1 MQPGVTPSPAR
12 PVDVVSPAA
21 AVNGS
26 SAAPETSGLPWPSV
40 PSVPGSSVPSGVSST
55 SGVTGADAA
64 AAQAAAPPAR
74 TAARVRSW
82 RGALRLALLFFV
94 LGIFGNEILVATAAG
109 RVARFVPT
117 RELGQLADVWDQ
129 YDELS
134 HRSYLHM
141 GTRSLARSL
150 TQQTANLAEQVIA
163 DYRTPLP
170 TVREAQWSMA
180 REALAHAVALAPG
193 NPQLRAALRYCEG
206 HLHRINGDARKSRKQ
221 GAAAQRDFTDAVTA
235 FREAAEL
242 RPKWP
247 DPFLGLTRTFI
258 YGLEDVDRGA
268 DALNQAQQYG
278 YVPGER
284 ETAQLGDG
292 YRARADTL
300 ARKARQLANMP
311 TERDYLARAAEAY
324 RQALTLYAKAADFA
338 GVPATIGF
346 TQRSLSQVQRRLV
359 ELSLPAGES
368 GAAPGASNDHSS
380 TTCLAEV
387 APWA

>member
-1 MQPGVTPSPAR
+1 M
-12 PVDVVSPAA
+12 
-21 AVNGS
+21 
-26 SAAPETSGLPWPSV
+26 
-40 PSVPGSSVPSGVSST
+40 
-55 SGVTGADAA
+55 
-64 AAQAAAPPAR
+64 
-74 TAARVRSW
+74 
-82 RGALRLALLFFV
+82 LFFV
-94 LGIFGNEILVATAAG
+94 LGIVGNEILVATAAG

-134 HRSYLHM
+134 LRSYLHL
-141 GTRSLARSL
+141 GTRSLGRSL
-150 TQQTANLAEQVIA
+150 TQQTANLAERVIA

-180 REALAHAVALAPG
+180 REALARAVAVAPG
-193 NPQLRAALRYCEG
+193 NRQLRAALRYCDG

-221 GAAAQRDFTDAVTA
+221 SAAAQREFTEAVAA

-268 DALNQAQQYG
+268 DALNQAQRHG
-278 YVPGER
+278 YTPGER

-300 ARKARQLANMP
+300 ARRARQLGEPVAGTRLSGEGGRGLP
-311 TERDYLARAAEAY
+311 TSPD
-324 RQALTLYAKAADFA
+324 LYAKAADFA
-338 GVPATIGF
+338 GVPATIGL
-346 TQRSLSQVQRRLV
+346 TQRGLSQVERRLA
-359 ELSLPAGES
+359 ELSPPAGET
-368 GAAPGASNDHSS
+368 GASSWNHPQPLVDRRS
-380 TTCLAEV
+380 C
-387 APWA
+387 